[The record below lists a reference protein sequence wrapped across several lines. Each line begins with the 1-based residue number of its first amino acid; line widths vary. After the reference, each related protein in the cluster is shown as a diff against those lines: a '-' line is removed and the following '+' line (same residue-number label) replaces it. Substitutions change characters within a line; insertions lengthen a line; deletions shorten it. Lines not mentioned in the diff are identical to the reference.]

1 MAGQQEKIIVPRNFK
16 LLEELENA
24 EKGKT
29 SMEISFGLADQSD
42 ITLTEWQCTI
52 LGPMGSPV
60 EGRIVSLL
68 LKCDNDYPTKEPIV
82 QFQTKMNYPF
92 IVSLRFRCFFT
103 TTSRARAA
111 CRRVPRHA
119 WSARVPPR
127 SLRAAPMPPALI
139 ARACCH
145 ACAVT
150 YRRRQLHGQ
159 PQDLSAERER
169 LLH

>member
-16 LLEELENA
+16 LLDELEHA

-42 ITLTEWQCTI
+42 ITLTDWQCTI

-68 LKCDNDYPTKEPIV
+68 LKCDNDYPAKEPIV

-92 IVSLRFRCFFT
+92 IVSALRFFAASPLPTSPARCG
-103 TTSRARAA
+103 AA
-111 CRRVPRHA
+111 V
-119 WSARVPPR
+119 
-127 SLRAAPMPPALI
+127 SLA
-139 ARACCH
+139 
-145 ACAVT
+145 
-150 YRRRQLHGQ
+150 
-159 PQDLSAERER
+159 
-169 LLH
+169 